1 MLVSVLV
8 AAVVVVVGDG
18 VVVFSGITEANCY
31 TKEQIAYSKTAA
43 ILNRLILVVNV

>member
-1 MLVSVLV
+1 MSSLPAPALLVSGPGLLVSVLV

-31 TKEQIAYSKTAA
+31 TKRT
-43 ILNRLILVVNV
+43 NRSQ